1 MAHYRLYFLDS
12 SSHIATAK
20 EFECQSDDYAIAEAL
35 QFEDDRDLEL
45 WSGAR
50 LVARLAALEAKQP
63 EDTGQPHA
71 A

>member
-12 SSHIATAK
+12 SNHIATAR
-20 EFECQSDDYAIAEAL
+20 EFDCQSDDYAIAEAL

-50 LVARLAALEAKQP
+50 LVARLAALDEKKSS
-63 EDTGQPHA
+63 DTGQPHA